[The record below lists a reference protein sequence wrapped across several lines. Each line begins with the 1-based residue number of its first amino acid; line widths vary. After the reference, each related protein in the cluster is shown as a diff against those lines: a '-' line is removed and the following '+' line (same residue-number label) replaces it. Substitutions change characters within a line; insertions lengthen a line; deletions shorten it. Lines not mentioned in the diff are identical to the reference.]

1 MLATS
6 LSRSSRSPRKSRC
19 SMTLMAESGVR
30 PRVSAMSRWRMAG
43 GRPSASASAKSGAR
57 SSRWNPGRKS
67 A

>member
-30 PRVSAMSRWRMAG
+30 PRVSAMTRWRMAS
-43 GRPSASASAKSGAR
+43 GRPSASASAKPGAS